1 MAVHTITITIN
12 GAREQLDVPSN
23 MTLLQML
30 REKLALTGTKNGCEA
45 GECGACTVLVDGEPV
60 TSCLM
65 LAIEADGREIL
76 TVEGLA
82 PEGQLSP
89 LQQAFVEHN
98 AVQCG
103 FCTPG
108 MLLSAHALLRR
119 NPHPTEDEIQ
129 EALVGNLCRCTG
141 YERIIQAVSTAAAR
155 IAAGATTVAESA
167 TDRGG
172 V

>member
-1 MAVHTITITIN
+1 MSTHTITLTVN
-12 GAREQLDVPSN
+12 GALERLEVPSH

-30 REKLALTGTKNGCEA
+30 RDRMALTGTKNGCEA

-60 TSCLM
+60 NSCMM
-65 LAIEADGREIL
+65 LAVEADGREVL

-82 PEGQLSP
+82 PEGELSP
-89 LQQAFVEHN
+89 LQEAFAEHN

-108 MLLSAHALLRR
+108 MLMSATALLGR
-119 NPHPTEDEIQ
+119 NAHPTEEEIK

-141 YERIIQAVSTAAAR
+141 YVRIIEAIQTAAS
-155 IAAGATTVAESA
+155 E
-167 TDRGG
+167 GG
-172 V
+172 E

>member
-1 MAVHTITITIN
+1 MTTHSITFTIN
-12 GAREQLDVPSN
+12 GARERVDVPSN

-30 REKLALTGTKNGCEA
+30 RDKLALTGTKNGCEA

-60 TSCLM
+60 NSCMM
-65 LAIEADGREIL
+65 LAVEVDGRGVL

-82 PEGQLSP
+82 PEGELSP
-89 LQQAFVEHN
+89 LQEAFIEHN

-108 MLLSAHALLRR
+108 MLISAHALLRR
-119 NPHPTEDEIQ
+119 KPHPSEQEIK

-141 YERIIQAVSTAAAR
+141 YVRIIDA
-155 IAAGATTVAESA
+155 IEDVAQRASE
-167 TDRGG
+167 
-172 V
+172 

>member
-1 MAVHTITITIN
+1 MAYHSISLIVN
-12 GAREQLDVPSN
+12 GAAERLDVPSS

-60 TSCLM
+60 NSCM
-65 LAIEADGREIL
+65 ILAVEADGREVT

-82 PEGQLSP
+82 PEGELSP

-103 FCTPG
+103 YCTPG
-108 MLLSAHALLRR
+108 MLMTATALLRR
-119 NPHPTEDEIQ
+119 NPNPSEDEIK

-141 YERIIQAVSTAAAR
+141 YVRIIDAIQDAAVK
-155 IAAGATTVAESA
+155 
-167 TDRGG
+167 GG
-172 V
+172 EA

>member
-1 MAVHTITITIN
+1 MAYHSITVNVN
-12 GAREQLDVPSN
+12 GTREQLDVPSS

-60 TSCLM
+60 NSCMM
-65 LAIEADGREIL
+65 LAVEADGREVL

-82 PEGQLSP
+82 PEGRLSP
-89 LQQAFVEHN
+89 LQEAFLEHN
-98 AVQCG
+98 AIQCG

-108 MLLSAHALLRR
+108 MLLSATALLRR
-119 NPHPTEDEIQ
+119 NPQPTEEQIK

-141 YERIIQAVSTAAAR
+141 YVRIIDAIQAAAAK
-155 IAAGATTVAESA
+155 AAVAQG
-167 TDRGG
+167 TGGRGG
-172 V
+172 AA